1 MSYMLTEEQEL
12 IQQNAREFSQEYIEP
27 IAVEIDQKSEHPT
40 ELVQQLAENGF
51 MGMCFPEDFGGVD
64 AGYLSYVLSIEEI
77 AKVSGGVAAILINHA
92 SLAAYTINQYASDE
106 IKEAYL
112 PEMCSG
118 EKLGAFAWSEP
129 DHAPGAGPDRLVA
142 VKEGDSYILNGSKS
156 YVNNGGVA
164 DVYVTVGLTD
174 PEVGLK
180 GFSGFIVDANTPGL
194 SVSRSISKMGMRA
207 CQCAE
212 LKFDN
217 VKIPAAN
224 LLSFEGNGLTIVKQA
239 QAAANIAEGAMVIGM
254 AQAALT
260 EATNYAKQRIQFKRP
275 ISSFPAM
282 QSLMADI
289 AANIHLARLA
299 IYDAASLI
307 EQDERFAFESAIIK
321 LFVSRIGTQ
330 ALIDAIQ
337 IEGGVGYCEDMSV
350 ARLFRD
356 INGAFLSA
364 SSIEFPESVI
374 AEEVLL

>member
-12 IQQNAREFSQEYIEP
+12 IQQNAREFSQEYIES

-92 SLAAYTINQYASDE
+92 SLAAYTINQYASDAN
-106 IKEAYL
+106 KEAYL
-112 PEMCSG
+112 PDMCSG

-164 DVYVTVGLTD
+164 DVYVTIGLTN
-174 PEVGLK
+174 PEAGLK

-364 SSIEFPESVI
+364 SSVEFPESVI